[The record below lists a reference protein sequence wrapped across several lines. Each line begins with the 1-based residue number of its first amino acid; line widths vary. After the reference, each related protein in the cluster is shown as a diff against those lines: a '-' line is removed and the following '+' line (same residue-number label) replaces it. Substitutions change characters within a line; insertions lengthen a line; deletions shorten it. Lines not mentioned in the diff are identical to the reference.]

1 MLAEV
6 DVLNAVAAHLRSE
19 GYRIVEQ
26 RSTAERGIDLVA
38 VKANGAVCWVE
49 AKGGTSSRPGSPRHG
64 RPYDAPQVFDVVAKG
79 FYQTM
84 CRRVEAPA
92 GARIAFAAPDT
103 ALFIKYLAPL
113 RELASKLE
121 IEILVVASTGAV
133 RRF

>member
-49 AKGGTSSRPGSPRHG
+49 AKGGTSSRPGSPGTGDR
-64 RPYDAPQVFDVVAKG
+64 
-79 FYQTM
+79 TM
-84 CRRVEAPA
+84 RLKCLTSSRR
-92 GARIAFAAPDT
+92 
-103 ALFIKYLAPL
+103 
-113 RELASKLE
+113 
-121 IEILVVASTGAV
+121 ASTKRCAAA
-133 RRF
+133 